1 MGVVVDD
8 ATKDGSDAGGEKALA
23 QSEVHA
29 GDTALEELLE
39 SEHVL
44 YVVDCFST
52 MEGAYA

>member
-8 ATKDGSDAGGEKALA
+8 ATRDGSDAGGEKVLA
-23 QSEVHA
+23 QSEVDA

-39 SEHVL
+39 PEDVL
-44 YVVDCFST
+44 YMVGCFST